1 MKGYRIEERYDLG
14 RLVTF
19 LPNKRL
25 PVYNWFYFKEG
36 FSRDFVMLMADWFG
50 IKRGD
55 WVLDPFCGC
64 GTTPLACKE
73 LGVNS
78 MGIDVSPLMLFVSR
92 VKVRD
97 YDLERLREDA
107 SSLFSKK
114 FRPVEANYGKL
125 IKRAFPKHA
134 LQDLAFLMEEI
145 GKVEDEASREFFQLA
160 LMSSLDK
167 VSYAIK
173 DGGVL
178 KFVKKEHIPPLRVIF
193 KRRVK
198 RMIHDLKKVKFRRC
212 EIRLKLADSRMLDF
226 LDDESFDY
234 VITSPPYLNK
244 IEYTKIYSIEH
255 ELFIKDK
262 WDKGLRS
269 YIGLR
274 PKSMSNP
281 FPELELPEVA
291 IAYFNDMK
299 MVIEGLYRV
308 LKRGGRVAMVVAEGA
323 FPNGIVPVDLLLSR
337 LFEDSGFSVDRIVV
351 VNRRVVTKD
360 RTLKIGRARESIL
373 LVRKDRR
380 DE

>member
-1 MKGYRIEERYDLG
+1 MPNYMIEERYDLG

-19 LPNKRL
+19 VPNKHL

-36 FSRDFVMLMADWFG
+36 FSRDFVMLVADWFG
-50 IKRGD
+50 IKPRE

-64 GTTPLACKE
+64 GTTMLSCKE

-78 MGIDVSPLMLFVSR
+78 FGIDISPLLIFVSR
-92 VKVRD
+92 VKTRD
-97 YDLERLREDA
+97 YNLEKLKTEA
-107 SSLFSKK
+107 SSLLSKK
-114 FRPVEANYGKL
+114 FRKVDMNYSKL
-125 IKRAFPKHA
+125 IRRAFPKHA
-134 LQDLAFLMEEI
+134 LEDLAFLMDEI
-145 GKVEDEASREFFQLA
+145 GKVEDVEAREFFELA

-167 VSYAIK
+167 VSYAVK

-178 KFVKKEHIPPLRVIF
+178 KFMKREHIPPLRVLF

-198 RMIHDLKKVKFRRC
+198 RMLHDLKKIKFRDS
-212 EIRLKLADSRMLDF
+212 EVRLKLADSRILNF
-226 LDDESFDY
+226 LDEGSFDY

-262 WDKGLRS
+262 WKGGLRS

-274 PKSMSNP
+274 PKSMKNP
-281 FPELELPEVA
+281 FPDLRLPEVA

-299 MVIEGLYRV
+299 MVAEGLYKV
-308 LKRGGRVAMVVAEGA
+308 LKGGGRMAMVVAEGA
-323 FPNGIVPVDLLLSR
+323 FPDGIIPVDLLLSR
-337 LFEDSGFSVDRIVV
+337 MMEEVRFEVEKMIV

-373 LVRKDRR
+373 LVRKD
-380 DE
+380 

>member
-1 MKGYRIEERYDLG
+1 
-14 RLVTF
+14 
-19 LPNKRL
+19 
-25 PVYNWFYFKEG
+25 
-36 FSRDFVMLMADWFG
+36 
-50 IKRGD
+50 
-55 WVLDPFCGC
+55 
-64 GTTPLACKE
+64 
-73 LGVNS
+73 
-78 MGIDVSPLMLFVSR
+78 
-92 VKVRD
+92 
-97 YDLERLREDA
+97 
-107 SSLFSKK
+107 
-114 FRPVEANYGKL
+114 
-125 IKRAFPKHA
+125 
-134 LQDLAFLMEEI
+134 MEEI

-351 VNRRVVTKD
+351 VNRRVVTRD